1 MIYRNRRL
9 VISGDLNAR
18 GTLFG
23 GQCMKW
29 VDEEAAIYV
38 ICQLG
43 VTNIV
48 TKLIS
53 EINFISPAHLGDVVE
68 IGMTTTA
75 VGRTSI
81 TVECDVRNKMTGQT
95 IVKIE
100 KMVFVCV
107 DSDGHPTPHNK
118 ILVDGEVTDRNTE

>member
-1 MIYRNRRL
+1 MIFRTRKL
-9 VISGDLNAR
+9 IKSEDLNSR

-29 VDEEAAIYV
+29 LDEEAAIYV

-43 VTNIV
+43 TSSIV

-53 EINFISPAHLGDVVE
+53 EINFISPAHLGDVIE
-68 IGMTTTA
+68 IGMTTIAT
-75 VGRTSI
+75 GRTSI
-81 TVECDVRNKMTGQT
+81 TIQCEIRNKMTEQT
-95 IVKIE
+95 IVKID

-107 DSDGHPTPHNK
+107 DESGKPTPHGK
-118 ILVDGEVTDRNTE
+118 TEVK